1 MSIRKRRPSARWA
14 LPALAATALLLA
26 GCGGGAAAHPSP
38 HAASSTPH
46 ASSSAK
52 PSATSAADDVDDDFD
67 DDVDDDDDLD
77 DDGDDDFDDDDDLKD
92 DDDPDFKADDD
103 FKDDD
108 PDLKDDDPDLKDDD
122 RGDALAP
129 GCLALPDELEDLLDD
144 GFTVPIDDVAGMASD
159 DGLGYYLA
167 VRLDD
172 ASMVILYTD
181 DDPRRTPFT
190 ADVYSVDELAR
201 SLSTFPASEDDL
213 LDDPVATRIVGCL

>member
-38 HAASSTPH
+38 HAASSAPH

-67 DDVDDDDDLD
+67 DDDFDDDDDLD
-77 DDGDDDFDDDDDLKD
+77 DDDDDDDDNL
-92 DDDPDFKADDD
+92 DDDPDFKDDDDSD

-108 PDLKDDDPDLKDDD
+108 DLKDDDPDLKDDD

-172 ASMVILYTD
+172 ASMVVLYTD

-190 ADVYSVDELAR
+190 AEVYSVDELAR

-213 LDDPVATRIVGCL
+213 LDDPAATRIVGCL

>member
-1 MSIRKRRPSARWA
+1 MSIRKHRPSARWA

-38 HAASSTPH
+38 HTASSTPH

-67 DDVDDDDDLD
+67 DDADFDDDDLD
-77 DDGDDDFDDDDDLKD
+77 DDLDDDDELDDDDPDLKD
-92 DDDPDFKADDD
+92 DDDSD

-108 PDLKDDDPDLKDDD
+108 DLKDDDPDLKDDD
-122 RGDALAP
+122 RGDALPP

-172 ASMVILYTD
+172 ASMVVLYTD

-190 ADVYSVDELAR
+190 AEVYSVDELAR

-213 LDDPVATRIVGCL
+213 LDDPAATRIVGCL

>member
-26 GCGGGAAAHPSP
+26 GCGGGTAAHPSP

-67 DDVDDDDDLD
+67 DDDFDDDDDLD
-77 DDGDDDFDDDDDLKD
+77 DDDDDDDNL
-92 DDDPDFKADDD
+92 DDDPDFKDDDDSD

-108 PDLKDDDPDLKDDD
+108 DLKDDDPDLKDDD

-172 ASMVILYTD
+172 ASMVVLYTD

-190 ADVYSVDELAR
+190 AEVYSVDELAR

-213 LDDPVATRIVGCL
+213 LDDPAATRIVGCL

>member
-67 DDVDDDDDLD
+67 DDDLDDDDDFDDDDVDDDDDLD
-77 DDGDDDFDDDDDLKD
+77 DDDPDFKD
-92 DDDPDFKADDD
+92 DDDPDFKDDD
-103 FKDDD
+103 
-108 PDLKDDDPDLKDDD
+108 DLRDDDPDLKDDD
-122 RGDALAP
+122 RGGALAP
-129 GCLALPDELEDLLDD
+129 GCLALPDEMEDLLDD

-172 ASMVILYTD
+172 ASMVVLYTD

-190 ADVYSVDELAR
+190 AEVYSVDELAR

-213 LDDPVATRIVGCL
+213 LDDPAATRIVGCL